1 MGRSDASFVSGGE
14 EISLGHTYLEVP
26 SRYTQDKH
34 LSDKQT
40 PQDEQGAPGQK
51 EISELSVKRWSL
63 MLWKRGE
70 GRGLNFGECLV

>member
-1 MGRSDASFVSGGE
+1 MGLKVSIRRLQRFKHNPLGRSDASFVSGGE

-51 EISELSVKRWSL
+51 EISELSVKR
-63 MLWKRGE
+63 
-70 GRGLNFGECLV
+70 